1 MEGFDPSGRTDQ
13 GHWSSKGI
21 TFRRCQGRCGL
32 TVPPSHS
39 LSRNLHRTFFP
50 FFFSSDCHL
59 SSFHFL
65 NPLPNST
72 QTRHFEFFKIP
83 FGRDHFGMRT
93 SWLVF
98 RDKYTVPLASV
109 ANYYFTLSIRES
121 CTNFFCNDRTR
132 KFRKILFY
140 ILIYLRWPDESLRGD
155 VVVFE
160 LCLEKRVKRRKGWS
174 LISFHLAISRRAR
187 ISIGEMRQQS
197 ANAIRR
203 RACNVIWT
211 EWIPA
216 RDNSQLLAA
225 MLIAWNSFE
234 WFPLS
239 IGDSQL
245 GHA

>member
-132 KFRKILFY
+132 KFRKILFLY
-140 ILIYLRWPDESLRGD
+140 PHLPALTWRKSQRRRRCLRTLSRETRETSKGLITDFISSCHFAPSENFNRGD
-155 VVVFE
+155 ATTK
-160 LCLEKRVKRRKGWS
+160 CKCDTTTRV
-174 LISFHLAISRRAR
+174 
-187 ISIGEMRQQS
+187 
-197 ANAIRR
+197 
-203 RACNVIWT
+203 
-211 EWIPA
+211 
-216 RDNSQLLAA
+216 
-225 MLIAWNSFE
+225 
-234 WFPLS
+234 
-239 IGDSQL
+239 
-245 GHA
+245 